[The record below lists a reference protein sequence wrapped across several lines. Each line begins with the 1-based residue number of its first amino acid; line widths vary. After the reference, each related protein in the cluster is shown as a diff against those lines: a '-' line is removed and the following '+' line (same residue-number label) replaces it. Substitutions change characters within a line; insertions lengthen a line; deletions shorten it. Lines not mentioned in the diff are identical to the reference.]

1 MLLLTGQS
9 QRMRKSAIWGL
20 TVLLNFEYDY
30 RLEKILLGTA
40 RWVPED
46 NR

>member
-9 QRMRKSAIWGL
+9 QRIRKSAIWGL
-20 TVLLNFEYDY
+20 TVLLNNEYDY
-30 RLEKILLGTA
+30 RLEEIYIGTA